1 MYNYSCQDSEVSIW
15 KQVANSTFQEAVSN
29 LKPDTIYNC
38 SIAACTKVGCGVRSS
53 VSNKTSEGS
62 KSNVDL
68 TSFKLN

>member
-15 KQVANSTFQEAVSN
+15 NKVLHSTFQVTVSN
-29 LKPDTIYNC
+29 LKPDTTYNC

-62 KSNVDL
+62 KSNVVL